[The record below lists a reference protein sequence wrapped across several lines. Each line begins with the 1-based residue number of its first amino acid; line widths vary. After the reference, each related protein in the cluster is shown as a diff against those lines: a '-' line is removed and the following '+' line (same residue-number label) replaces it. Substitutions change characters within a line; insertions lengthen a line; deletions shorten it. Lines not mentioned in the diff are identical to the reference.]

1 MPLSVRNIPTIFSSE
16 CYEDM
21 LIPVRTET
29 KIMFMTSAEYRA
41 YRDQQFSE
49 YCRQKA
55 EEWEELEKELEDD
68 ED

>member
-1 MPLSVRNIPTIFSSE
+1 
-16 CYEDM
+16 M

-29 KIMFMTSAEYRA
+29 GIKLMTSEEYRA

-49 YCRQKA
+49 YCRRIV